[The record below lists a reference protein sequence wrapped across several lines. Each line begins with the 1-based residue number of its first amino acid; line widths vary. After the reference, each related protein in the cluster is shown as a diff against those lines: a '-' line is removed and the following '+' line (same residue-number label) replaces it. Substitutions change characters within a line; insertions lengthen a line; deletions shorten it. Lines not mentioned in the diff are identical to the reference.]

1 MPPTPISSVT
11 VKSLQAAHNPSPE
24 PYLYYVLSDK
34 NGKHKF
40 ATTAGEHERN
50 VEEARQKGLL

>member
-1 MPPTPISSVT
+1 M
-11 VKSLQAAHNPSPE
+11 KSLKAAQNPSPE

-40 ATTAGEHERN
+40 ATTEGDHERY
-50 VEEARQKGLL
+50 VEEALQKGLL